1 MEWITVEDLE
11 NISIGA
17 TLLGT
22 GGGGD
27 PFVGRLMALQA
38 LQKYGPVRVLKVED
52 LDDDALVMP
61 VGSIGA
67 PSVSNEKIASEE
79 ELYAPAEV
87 LKETFPERTQA
98 IMPIEIGGGN
108 SLLPIACAAKMGLPI
123 VDADAMGRAFPE
135 SQMVTFFLK
144 GYQPEIVAMAD
155 SQGNRI
161 IYYPKDGEWSEKIAR
176 AITDV
181 MGGSANMVDN
191 VFPGKVVKECG
202 IRGTLSLAKKIGE
215 ELTDPKETTAPV
227 KRLLST
233 LKGYSLFE
241 GKIKNIERNVEGGF
255 TRGSAT
261 CAGIGKNKG
270 EELEVLFQ
278 NELLLAKKDGKVLAS
293 TPDLIC
299 ALDYETGRPITTE
312 TLRYGARIHVIALP
326 CDAKWRTKK
335 GIEVA
340 GPNYFGYEIEY
351 RPVEELMGEE
361 AICID

>member
-1 MEWITVEDLE
+1 MKWITVEDLE

-27 PFVGRLMALQA
+27 PFVGKLMALQA
-38 LQKYGPVRVLKVED
+38 IQKYGPVKVLQLDE
-52 LDDDALVMP
+52 LNDDDLVMP

-79 ELYAPAEV
+79 EIYAPAEV
-87 LKETFPERTQA
+87 LKEFFPERTQA

-161 IYYPKDGEWSEKIAR
+161 VYYPKDGEWSEKIAR
-176 AITDV
+176 SITDV

-191 VFPGKVVKECG
+191 VFPGKIVKECG
-202 IRGTLSLAKKIGE
+202 IGGTLTLAKKIGE
-215 ELTDPKETTAPV
+215 ELTSFSETTSPV
-227 KRLLST
+227 NRLLT
-233 LKGYSLFE
+233 ILNGFSLFE
-241 GKIKNIERNVEGGF
+241 GKINHIERNVEGGF
-255 TRGSAT
+255 TKGRAT
-261 CAGIGKNKG
+261 LAGISGNKN
-270 EELEVLFQ
+270 ETLELLFQ
-278 NELLLAKKDGKVLAS
+278 NELLLAKKDGAVLAS

-312 TLRYGARIHVIALP
+312 TLRYGSRIHVIALP
-326 CDAKWRTKK
+326 SDPKWRTEK
-335 GIEVA
+335 GVDVA
-340 GPNYFGYEIEY
+340 GPKYFGYDIEFK
-351 RPVEELMGEE
+351 PVEELMGEKS
-361 AICID
+361 ICID

>member
-1 MEWITVEDLE
+1 MEWITVDDLD
-11 NISIGA
+11 NIAIGA

-27 PFVGRLMALQA
+27 PFVGKLMALQA
-38 LQKYGPVRVLKVED
+38 LQKYGPVKVLQVEE
-52 LDDDALVMP
+52 LDDEALVMP

-79 ELYAPAEV
+79 EVFAPVEA
-87 LKETFPERTQA
+87 LKDFFDRPTQA

-144 GYQPEIVAMAD
+144 GYQPNVVAMAD

-161 IYYPKDGEWSEKIAR
+161 VYYPKDGEWSEKIAR

-181 MGGSANMVDN
+181 MGGNANMVDN
-191 VFPGKVVKECG
+191 IFPGKIVKECG
-202 IRGTLSLAKKIGE
+202 IRNTLSLAKQIGE
-215 ELTDPKETTAPV
+215 TLTRLADVTSPV
-227 KRLLST
+227 QNLLEM
-233 LKGYSLFE
+233 LQGYSLFE
-241 GKIKNIERNVEGGF
+241 GKINHIERNVEGGF
-255 TRGSAT
+255 TRGRTTLS
-261 CAGIGKNKG
+261 GINQNKG
-270 EELEVLFQ
+270 DQLEVFFQ
-278 NELLLAKKDGKVLAS
+278 NELLLARKNGEVIAM

-299 ALDYETGRPITTE
+299 ALDHETGRPITTE
-312 TLRYGARIHVIALP
+312 TLRYGARIHMIALP
-326 CDAKWRTKK
+326 CDPKWRTDR

-340 GPNYFGYEIEY
+340 GPKYFGYDISY
-351 RPVEELMGEE
+351 TPVENLMGEKGNV
-361 AICID
+361 

>member
-1 MEWITVEDLE
+1 MKWITAEDLE
-11 NISIGA
+11 NIAIGA

-27 PFVGRLMALQA
+27 PFVGKLMALQA
-38 LQKYGPVRVLKVED
+38 IQKYGPVKVLTVDE
-52 LDDDALVMP
+52 LDDKALVMP

-79 ELYAPAEV
+79 EVYAPAEV
-87 LKETFPERTQA
+87 LKDFFPERTQA

-161 IYYPKDGEWSEKIAR
+161 VYYPKDGEWSEKIAR

-181 MGGSANMVDN
+181 MGGNANMVDN
-191 VFPGKVVKECG
+191 VFSGKIVKECG
-202 IRGTLSLAKKIGE
+202 IRGTLSLAKEIGE
-215 ELTDPKETTAPV
+215 ELTILNDSVPPV
-227 KRLLST
+227 QRLLDR
-233 LKGYSLFE
+233 LNGFSLFE
-241 GKIKNIERNVEGGF
+241 GKISHIERNVEGGF
-255 TRGSAT
+255 TRGRAAFT
-261 CAGIGKNKG
+261 GINRNKG
-270 EELEVLFQ
+270 EELEILFQ
-278 NELLLAKKDGKVLAS
+278 NELLLAKKDGAVLAS

-326 CDAKWRTKK
+326 CDQKWRTKK
-335 GIEVA
+335 GLEVA
-340 GPNYFGYEIEY
+340 GPKYFGYEVDY
-351 RPVEELMGEE
+351 QPVEELMGEKVHV
-361 AICID
+361 

>member
-1 MEWITVEDLE
+1 MKWITEEDLE

-38 LQKYGPVRVLKVED
+38 IQKYGPVKVLQLEE

-61 VGSIGA
+61 VGAIGA

-79 ELYAPAEV
+79 EIYGPAEV

-155 SQGNRI
+155 SQGNRVI
-161 IYYPKDGEWSEKIAR
+161 FYPKDGEWSEKIAR
-176 AITDV
+176 SITDV

-191 VFPGKVVKECG
+191 VFPGKVVKECA
-202 IRGTLSLAKKIGE
+202 IRGTLSLARQIGA
-215 ELTDPKETTAPV
+215 ELTNMKETTAPV
-227 KRLLST
+227 ERLLT
-233 LKGYSLFE
+233 RLNGFSLFE
-241 GKIKNIERNVEGGF
+241 GKINHIERNVEGGF
-255 TRGSAT
+255 TRGRAT
-261 CAGIGKNKG
+261 MTGISRNKG
-270 EELEVLFQ
+270 EELELLFQ
-278 NELLLAKKDGKVLAS
+278 NELLLAKKDGQVVAS

-326 CDAKWRTKK
+326 CDPKWRTEK

-340 GPNYFGYEIEY
+340 GPRYFGYQVDY
-351 RPVEELMGEE
+351 QPVEELMGEK
-361 AICID
+361 AYVL